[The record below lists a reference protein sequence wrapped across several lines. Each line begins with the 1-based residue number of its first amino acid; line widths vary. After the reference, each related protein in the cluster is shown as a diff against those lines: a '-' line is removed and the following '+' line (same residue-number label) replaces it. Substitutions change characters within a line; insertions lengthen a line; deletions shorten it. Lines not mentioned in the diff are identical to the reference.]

1 MAYDKSVKATKKNSP
16 AVHTGHAK
24 NDKPAS
30 DYAAPHTMSGKKY
43 TVERFQ
49 AMEDAIPYATT
60 KAAKDVDLRDPIPNG
75 MSYGQSKEPKTSGIE
90 MRGAGAATKGRMSR
104 GPMA

>member
-16 AVHTGHAK
+16 AIHTGHAK

-43 TVERFQ
+43 TVESFQ
-49 AMEDAIPYATT
+49 AMEDAIPYSTT
-60 KAAKDVDLRDPIPNG
+60 KSVKDAGIRDPIPNG
-75 MSYGQSKEPKTSGIE
+75 VSYGTAKEKTSGIE

>member
-16 AVHTGHAK
+16 AVRTGHAK

-43 TVERFQ
+43 TVESFQ
-49 AMEDAIPYATT
+49 AMEDAIPYSTT
-60 KAAKDVDLRDPIPNG
+60 KAAKDVNIKDPIPNG
-75 MSYGQSKEPKTSGIE
+75 VGYGQAKEKTSGIE